1 MEAGGLGECEVRR
14 VQDKGGPGTTF
25 LPLFTWH
32 QPFHLHDWGEGPQPS
47 ETLGVPM
54 LLPSVLRGKAAS
66 LLPVGSGC
74 PQSPQNAKCRAPPG
88 VVHT

>member
-1 MEAGGLGECEVRR
+1 MDLG
-14 VQDKGGPGTTF
+14 PHSS
-25 LPLFTWH
+25 PFTRH